1 MEADTHGDPPA
12 KVSSTAPGD
21 SPPTA
26 AAVVILGAN
35 VRLARQRAGLT
46 QAELAQ
52 RAGLGQPAI
61 SLIEASQANPTVQTL
76 QQLADALRRPLAD
89 LLKAD

>member
-1 MEADTHGDPPA
+1 MTRPP
-12 KVSSTAPGD
+12 KSPPRSPGD
-21 SPPTA
+21 NPPTA
-26 AAVVILGAN
+26 TAVVIVGAN

-61 SLIEASQANPTVQTL
+61 SLIEAGQANPTVQTL

>member
-1 MEADTHGDPPA
+1 MTRLPKPPPRP
-12 KVSSTAPGD
+12 SGD

-26 AAVVILGAN
+26 TAVVILGAN
-35 VRLARQRAGLT
+35 VRTARQRTGLT

-61 SLIEASQANPTVQTL
+61 SLIEAGQANPTVQTL
-76 QQLADALRRPLAD
+76 QQVADALGCPLAD
-89 LLKAD
+89 LLKVD